1 VEKDFETV
9 MTYKSEQDREDFMK
23 FCQLYSALGEV
34 GFPAFDQ
41 KEDGILTQT
50 KRVLY
55 FMFLMLQPIKVPYA
69 WLLYLVA
76 AILSVV

>member
-1 VEKDFETV
+1 
-9 MTYKSEQDREDFMK
+9 MTYKSEEDREDFMK

-41 KEDGILTQT
+41 HKGILNQT

-55 FMFLMLQPIKVPYA
+55 FMFLML
-69 WLLYLVA
+69 
-76 AILSVV
+76 